1 MSRNRF
7 DMANY
12 MTLAQID
19 EWVAEKRHHVMYK
32 DESKVD

>member
-1 MSRNRF
+1 MSFNRF